1 MSRRYAYADAAV
13 EAALSLAE
21 SWGGPYRNPRWIRDL
36 IAAAEAEE
44 ADRRQWIEGV
54 KRRLGII
61 EHGDS
66 VTVRLAQWEQDRWHS
81 GGIPWGYRA
90 R

>member
-1 MSRRYAYADAAV
+1 MRGERVIDFGPVERMLRNLRAADC
-13 EAALSLAE
+13 AE
-21 SWGGPYRNPRWIRDL
+21 REGC
-36 IAAAEAEE
+36 
-44 ADRRQWIEGV
+44 RQWIEAV

-66 VTVRLAQWEQDRWHS
+66 VTVRLAQWERDRWHS